1 MPEWGQGSSRVGPV
15 ARSSRP
21 RTVNRRSPFRA
32 IFGNWPLRHYTGGTL
47 GGGAPHSGAEARVN
61 NLKRPFV
68 LVPVLHCST
77 LGMSLQYVRRATS
90 LKLHLRVA
98 RSRGFVQ
105 LDPLTILKIHQERAM
120 FRSRVSP
127 LDVSGRLPGAPATR
141 RWANMAS
148 APHIKKLKVLVRTM
162 VYPIHDFNI

>member
-1 MPEWGQGSSRVGPV
+1 M
-15 ARSSRP
+15 
-21 RTVNRRSPFRA
+21 
-32 IFGNWPLRHYTGGTL
+32 
-47 GGGAPHSGAEARVN
+47 N

-162 VYPIHDFNI
+162 VYPINDFNIEFCKDTEVNRTNKHKLRKLNALLQRKYAKYHRCHFQTIKFQLT